1 MWQWACHLNEGLS
14 PELPLIF
21 LWLPLTFHS
30 PKTSY
35 WDNGLSSLISQ
46 RSHLLHLPNLL
57 VLTLN
62 FLFTPIKRSA
72 LKLNAK
78 RWLIMT
84 SVQQRGR
91 QLSVRALSEG
101 SSRMWWETTGSALCQ
116 ICGSALPPVSV
127 CSWLKPSGVAHI
139 VLWMCGFHSTPGQQV
154 HINILLHFQWW
165 ILALLQHWP
174 AVGSWA
180 DCIIYL
186 CLVEAITAVK
196 L

>member
-1 MWQWACHLNEGLS
+1 MQLKHARVFSSFQKYCMETKRFIVRKFELVSTLINECINQLMKMVSGDIWDE
-14 PELPLIF
+14 P
-21 LWLPLTFHS
+21 
-30 PKTSY
+30 TSMP
-35 WDNGLSSLISQ
+35 WVTHGTI
-46 RSHLLHLPNLL
+46 P
-57 VLTLN
+57 TLN

-139 VLWMCGFHSTPGQQV
+139 VLWMCRFHSTPGQQV
-154 HINILLHFQWW
+154 HINILLHFQW
-165 ILALLQHWP
+165 
-174 AVGSWA
+174 
-180 DCIIYL
+180 
-186 CLVEAITAVK
+186 
-196 L
+196 